1 MGRHHGNQYNGV
13 AELNHNRSGR
23 LLGDLAGF
31 NTQCFAIDFF
41 FNQSFHVFLLTPG
54 GVSSNCFACLKRTQL
69 KRRQY
74 ATECR
79 SESGVSIMPAKVND
93 RISAGVIPG
102 KDMKNPSGISGSA
115 GILLSKAQMG
125 TQVR

>member
-1 MGRHHGNQYNGV
+1 
-13 AELNHNRSGR
+13 
-23 LLGDLAGF
+23 
-31 NTQCFAIDFF
+31 
-41 FNQSFHVFLLTPG
+41 
-54 GVSSNCFACLKRTQL
+54 
-69 KRRQY
+69 
-74 ATECR
+74 
-79 SESGVSIMPAKVND
+79 MPAKVND